1 MPSTERISNE
11 MAGKLLL
18 STVARAPLL
27 LLSSVLMP

>member
-1 MPSTERISNE
+1 

-18 STVARAPLL
+18 NTVVRAPLL